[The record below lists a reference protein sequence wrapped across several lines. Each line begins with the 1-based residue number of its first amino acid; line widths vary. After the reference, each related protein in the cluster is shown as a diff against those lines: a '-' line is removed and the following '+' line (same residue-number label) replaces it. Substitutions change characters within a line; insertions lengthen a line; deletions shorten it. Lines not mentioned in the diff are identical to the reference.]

1 VDADLVDAIEV
12 GVMPVLLGQGI
23 PMLAPGKQLR
33 GLALTSSEILSSG
46 ILMLAYSISHD

>member
-12 GVMPVLLGQGI
+12 GVMPVLLSQGV
-23 PMLAPGKQLR
+23 PMLPPGKQL

-46 ILMLAYSISHD
+46 ILMLTYSIPHD